1 MIAIVTDSTA
11 CLTKKEAAAYGVRI
25 VPHTYIV
32 DGKAYKE
39 TYADTFASINPILNA
54 KNTEI
59 TTVQPEVEDFFE
71 AFTQLLK
78 KGYDILCVTISS
90 RLSSAYYNAVL
101 ARKQLDC
108 GRIEVIDSG
117 LAAGGVYLLVK
128 RARYL
133 AFSGMNLQEVAGGV
147 YKYMSSITIRFA
159 TDDLSGL
166 RRSHRLV
173 NVSKS
178 VDTFFCKKTL
188 FRLSGGAIV
197 AESTTSPGSDRVKR
211 MFTGI
216 PRNAANIIIHYIVP
230 SQRIELIHRL
240 ARRLFPQAQVER
252 RQLGPVLGLYLG
264 YSFVGVIWSI

>member
-1 MIAIVTDSTA
+1 MIAIVTDSTV
-11 CLTKKEAAAYGVRI
+11 CLTKKEAIAFGVRI

-39 TYADTFASINPILNA
+39 TYADTFAGMHPVLSANKEVSTL
-54 KNTEI
+54 
-59 TTVQPEVEDFFE
+59 QPDVEDFHA
-71 AFTQLLK
+71 AFSQLLK

-117 LAAGGVYLLVK
+117 LAAGGVYLLIK

-133 AFSGMNLQEVAGGV
+133 AFAGMNLQEVAGGV
-147 YKYMSSITIRFA
+147 YKYMSSISIRFA
-159 TDDLSGL
+159 MDDLSGL

-178 VDTFFCKKTL
+178 VDSILCKKTL
-188 FRLSGGAIV
+188 FRLSEGAIA
-197 AESTTSPGSDRVKR
+197 AESAVSTGSGRIKR
-211 MFTGI
+211 MLSKI
-216 PRNAANIIIHYIVP
+216 PHNASNIIIHYVIP
-230 SQRIELIHRL
+230 SQRTELVYKL
-240 ARRLFPQAQVER
+240 ARRLFPQAHVER

-264 YSFVGVIWSI
+264 CSFIGVIWSI